1 MKRAGAGLAIVLL
14 VVAARTQTRGVDPV
28 PQRASVVQEASTP
41 EGRGALVY
49 ARYGCAMCHGEDG
62 RGGFPNANSET
73 DGKVPGVVFAK
84 EGYTPAELHR
94 LILNGTPTIGR
105 TDPNGPVPPF
115 RMPGWSGEMTGADLD
130 DLVRYLI
137 SLYPKDAGAKW
148 R

>member
-1 MKRAGAGLAIVLL
+1 MKRVGIGVALVLL
-14 VVAARTQTRGVDPV
+14 MVAARAQTRGADPV
-28 PQRASVVQEASTP
+28 LQRAAVVQEASTP

-49 ARYGCAMCHGEDG
+49 AWYGCAMCHGEDG

-84 EGYTPAELHR
+84 EGYTPAELGR

-105 TDPNGPVPPF
+105 TDPNGPRPPF
-115 RMPGWSGEMTGADLD
+115 RMPGWSGQMPPQDLD

-137 SLYPKDAGAKW
+137 SLYPKDAEAKW

>member
-1 MKRAGAGLAIVLL
+1 MKRVGAGLAIVLL
-14 VVAARTQTRGVDPV
+14 VLVARGQTRGADPV
-28 PQRASVVQEASTP
+28 PERAALATAASTP

-73 DGKVPGVVFAK
+73 EGKVPGVLLVK
-84 EGYTPAELHR
+84 EGYTVAELRR

-105 TDPNGPVPPF
+105 TDPNGPRPPF
-115 RMPGWSGEMTGADLD
+115 RMPGWSGDMTRADLD

-137 SLYPKDAGAKW
+137 SLYPKDAGTKW

>member
-1 MKRAGAGLAIVLL
+1 MKRVATGVAIVLL
-14 VVAARTQTRGVDPV
+14 VVAARTQTRGSDPV
-28 PQRASVVQEASTP
+28 AQRAAVIQEATTP

-49 ARYGCAMCHGEDG
+49 ARYGCTMCHGEDG

-73 DGKVPGVVFAK
+73 EGKVPAVVFVK
-84 EGYTPAELHR
+84 EGYTAAELRR

-105 TDPNGPVPPF
+105 TDPNGPRPPF
-115 RMPGWSGEMTGADLD
+115 RMPGWSGQMPAQDVD

-137 SLYPKDAGAKW
+137 SLYPKDAGTKW